1 MRCGTHSRV
10 ALVADA
16 SLQFSTLLGRGN
28 RFWFHAVGCTCT
40 LGYARGNPDTGQ
52 LKQ

>member
-28 RFWFHAVGCTCT
+28 RFLDYAVGCTFT
-40 LGYARGNPDTGQ
+40 LGSARGNPDTGQ
-52 LKQ
+52 IKQ